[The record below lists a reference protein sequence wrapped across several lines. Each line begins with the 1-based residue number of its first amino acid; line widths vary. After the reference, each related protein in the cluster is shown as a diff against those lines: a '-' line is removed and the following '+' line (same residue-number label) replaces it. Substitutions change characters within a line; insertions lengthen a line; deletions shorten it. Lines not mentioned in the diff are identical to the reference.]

1 MQAPM
6 QPSMKLTHLTVIFVF
21 WNKINGPKW
30 TNYNRSVLFC
40 ILGKRSL
47 LDFLEIIL
55 VKIVLAIIV

>member
-1 MQAPM
+1 
-6 QPSMKLTHLTVIFVF
+6 MKLTHLTVIFVF